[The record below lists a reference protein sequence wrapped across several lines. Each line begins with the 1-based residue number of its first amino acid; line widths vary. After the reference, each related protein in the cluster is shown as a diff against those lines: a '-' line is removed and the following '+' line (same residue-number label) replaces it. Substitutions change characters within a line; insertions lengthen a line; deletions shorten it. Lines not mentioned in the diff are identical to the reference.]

1 MFPWLHFVPIDL
13 RFHGLHST
21 LAFFQGLQD
30 KGLINGR
37 NVAMQG
43 DVEDAKMIANEGREW
58 AKKAIRREDSEIYMF
73 RLLLEWGRVVSD
85 KRDEMDFVMAS
96 NTDKSKGN

>member
-21 LAFFQGLQD
+21 LAFFMGLQG
-30 KGLINGR
+30 KGIVNGR

-43 DVEDAKMIANEGREW
+43 DIEYAKMIAQDGKAW
-58 AKKAIRREDSEIYMF
+58 ANKAIRREDAEVYMF
-73 RLLLEWGRVVSD
+73 RLLIEWGRIISD
-85 KRDEMDFVMAS
+85 KREEMDFVF
-96 NTDKSKGN
+96 DKQL